1 MTHRYL
7 ITRSLAF
14 AALVAVALAVFV
26 SVEMALKWEDLERVA
41 PEVLWADVWVHVL
54 GVLMASAAGFLVSLL
69 WQRRLGRR
77 VDALVESCRQMALGE
92 IGSLPEQVTK
102 LDELGRLS
110 LAVQFMREALV
121 DYLSLYR
128 RFFDAAPDM
137 FLSLGPAGGIIL
149 DANHAFCQTVGLLK
163 SEVLGEPVERFVTL
177 DQGWNLSLEKWQEL
191 QSGQM
196 RAHHGIIK
204 IEASISLERGPE
216 GQPWVM
222 GAILRDVSQREALHD
237 QLLDKST
244 ALERALAEIKTVEE
258 LKDQFLTTLSHELKT
273 PLVSLKGFLQLML
286 QDRVR
291 EDDRKPYLDICWRNL
306 VKLEKQINDLLDLAR
321 LSHAKDQYEMGQVDL
336 ARLVRTEAE
345 NLRALAAEKRI
356 VLDLGQVPEEP
367 FLVRGNHEKLMQL
380 VDNLLVNAVKYNV
393 EDGRVTLGLS
403 RAGANVFLRVSDSG
417 LGIDRENMAKIFNR
431 FYQADISGTGRL
443 EGLGIGLSLVQEI
456 VLLHRGDIR
465 VDSLPG
471 VGTTFTVTLEAAA

>member
-1 MTHRYL
+1 MNQRH
-7 ITRSLAF
+7 IIIRSLIF
-14 AALVAVALAVFV
+14 SALVAAALAVFV
-26 SVEMALKWEDLERVA
+26 ALEMAFRWETLERIA
-41 PEVLWADVWVHVL
+41 PDTHWDDL
-54 GVLMASAAGFLVSLL
+54 GVHLVGILMTAAAGFAASMV
-69 WQRRLGRR
+69 WQRRLGRK
-77 VDALVESCRQMALGE
+77 VDDLVENCRQMALGE
-92 IGSLPEQVTK
+92 IGSLPEHGNK

-149 DANHAFCQTVGLLK
+149 DANQAFCQTVGRLK
-163 SEVLGEPVERFVTL
+163 SEVLGEPVERFVSL
-177 DQGWNLSLEKWQEL
+177 DHGWALSQERWQEL

-216 GQPWVM
+216 GQPWVL
-222 GAILRDVSQREALHD
+222 GAILRDVSQREALHN

-244 ALERALAEIKTVEE
+244 ALERALAEIRTVEE

-273 PLVSLKGFLQLML
+273 PLVSLKGFLQLVL
-286 QDRVR
+286 QDRVK
-291 EDDRKPYLDICWRNL
+291 EEDRKPYLDICWRNL

-336 ARLVRTEAE
+336 ASLVRTEAE
-345 NLRALAAEKRI
+345 NLRALAEDKR
-356 VLDLGQVPEEP
+356 VTLDLDQVLEAPC
-367 FLVRGNHEKLMQL
+367 LVRGNPEKLTQL

-393 EDGRVTLGLS
+393 EGGIVRLGLV
-403 RAGANVFLRVSDSG
+403 REGTNVALAVSDSG
-417 LGIDRENMAKIFNR
+417 LGIARENMAKIFNR

-456 VLLHRGDIR
+456 VRLHQGDIR
-465 VDSLPG
+465 VDSQPG
-471 VGTTFTVTLEAAA
+471 VGTTFTVTLGAAQ